1 MEILRRVKSS
11 YYSSFKEVCLK
22 VNEGRSAPFLIYQCY
37 LISFL
42 IRVSHC
48 SISHLVLPH
57 KLDLHSEFTDIIII
71 SPAQFH
77 YTLFVCLFVC
87 SFYFLFLL
95 VPNLFLFILKIPPGS
110 RRNVQAE

>member
-42 IRVSHC
+42 VRVSHC

-77 YTLFVCLFVC
+77 YTLFVCLFVL
-87 SFYFLFLL
+87 SIFFFY
-95 VPNLFLFILKIPPGS
+95 
-110 RRNVQAE
+110 